1 MVFKG
6 HFFKENEGEIKKWN
20 DRKNLVF
27 SHMYLVERIEKPRDE
42 KLLNL
47 VEEKSERIKN
57 ITYINLLVTLNKKN
71 IIYYQLKLIK
81 LHLIKINT
89 LHIL

>member
-1 MVFKG
+1 
-6 HFFKENEGEIKKWN
+6 
-20 DRKNLVF
+20 
-27 SHMYLVERIEKPRDE
+27 MYLVERIEKPRDE